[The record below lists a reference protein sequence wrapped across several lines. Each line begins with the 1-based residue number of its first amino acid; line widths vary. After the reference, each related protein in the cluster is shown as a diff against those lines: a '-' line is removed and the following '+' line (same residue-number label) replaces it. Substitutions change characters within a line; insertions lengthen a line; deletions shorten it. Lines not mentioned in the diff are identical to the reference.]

1 TGGHNVP
8 LIKTDHGIRKLT
20 PNECFKLQGFPDNFN
35 LPPKMAKSAL
45 YKQAGNS
52 VSVTVIQ
59 RIAEQ
64 ILKVL

>member
-1 TGGHNVP
+1 
-8 LIKTDHGIRKLT
+8 
-20 PNECFKLQGFPDNFN
+20 FPDNFN